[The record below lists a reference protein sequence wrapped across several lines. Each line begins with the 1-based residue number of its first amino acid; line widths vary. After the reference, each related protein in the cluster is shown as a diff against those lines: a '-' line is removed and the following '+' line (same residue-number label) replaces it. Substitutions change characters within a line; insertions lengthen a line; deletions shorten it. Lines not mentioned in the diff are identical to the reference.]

1 MICDEQAALNSQF
14 ENGNNERSIARRR
27 HPGLI
32 RKGLGEFLPT
42 SVQKSYF
49 MLSDAEREV
58 LDNALAQYRPGQF
71 DPILVGG
78 AELLKPALRLMS
90 SYRLVIEEI
99 TGSAVITHYTRW
111 VDSVLQLMEGEN
123 QEVYVAFSPR
133 FEHIWL
139 ESKKR
144 LPDCMDQK
152 WPIRGSAAST
162 LCELYRWARKY
173 VTVGKKRIS
182 LQELRKVL
190 GLESVKDADGNVV
203 QESALPVWAN
213 FRQRALVTAIA
224 EINHKT
230 DLTVELES
238 LEPSKYRRVTTLTF
252 LIKAHI

>member
-1 MICDEQAALNSQF
+1 
-14 ENGNNERSIARRR
+14 
-27 HPGLI
+27 
-32 RKGLGEFLPT
+32 
-42 SVQKSYF
+42 
-49 MLSDAEREV
+49 
-58 LDNALAQYRPGQF
+58 
-71 DPILVGG
+71 
-78 AELLKPALRLMS
+78 MS

-99 TGSAVITHYTRW
+99 SGSVVITHYTRW

-162 LCELYRWARKY
+162 LRECTGGLESTSR
-173 VTVGKKRIS
+173 VGKKRIS
-182 LQELRKVL
+182 LQEPRKVL
-190 GLESVKDADGNVV
+190 GLESAKDADGNVV

-224 EINHKT
+224 EINQKT

-238 LEPSKYRRVTTLTF
+238 LERPNIGGNYFDILD
-252 LIKAHI
+252 